1 MIVERGQDRGP
12 FGASLTKLRAQFDWP
27 LGAAILSL
35 ILIGLVNLYSA
46 TRVAP
51 GGLYSNQLVFMGLG
65 VIVFL
70 SVAAIDY
77 RVLER
82 LAYPIFG
89 AAIVLLV
96 AVLLG
101 GKTIKGA
108 RRWFGIGSVGIQP
121 SELAKLAAVI
131 VLAKALSK
139 ERLEL
144 ALHPWRN
151 LRDAMALLVLPTL
164 LIAKQPDLG
173 TAMILFLIG
182 MTVILLSPLPRYVKL
197 TAIGLNFFAG
207 VLAFLRMAYGY
218 QRTRLLIFLNPD
230 LDPSGAGWHARQALT
245 AVGSGRWFGKGW
257 LRGTQNQLQFL
268 PEHWSDFP
276 FAVWAEE
283 WGFFGCVALI
293 GIYVFLILW
302 ALRIARSARDRFA
315 ELACLGAAAL
325 LFWHTFFNIG
335 MVIGLLPVVGV
346 TLPLV
351 SHGGSSLLT
360 VMAALGLIM
369 NVSIRRT
376 SY

>member
-1 MIVERGQDRGP
+1 MISAPGP
-12 FGASLTKLRAQFDWP
+12 FGASFSKLRAQFDWP
-27 LGAAILSL
+27 LGTAIVALL
-35 ILIGLVNLYSA
+35 IVGLVNLYSA

-51 GGLYSNQLVFMGLG
+51 AGLYSNQLLFMLLGLG
-65 VIVFL
+65 VFVVF
-70 SVAAIDY
+70 AAIDY

-89 AAIVLLV
+89 VAIFLLV

-108 RRWFGIGSVGIQP
+108 RRWFGIGSIGLQP
-121 SELAKLAAVI
+121 SELAKLALVI

-144 ALHPWRN
+144 ALHPWRS
-151 LRDAMALLVLPTL
+151 LRVAMALLLVPTL

-173 TAMILFLIG
+173 TALILFLIG
-182 MTVILLSPLPRYVKL
+182 TTVILLSPLPLYVKL
-197 TAIGLNFFAG
+197 TTIGVDALAG
-207 VLAFLRMAYGY
+207 GLAFLRMAYGY
-218 QRTRLLIFLNPD
+218 QRKRLMIFLNPD

-257 LRGTQNQLQFL
+257 MRGTQNQLQFL

-276 FAVWAEE
+276 FAVWAVV
-283 WGFFGCVALI
+283 WGFVGCLLLI

-302 ALRIARSARDRFA
+302 ALRIARGARDRFA

-346 TLPLV
+346 TLPLF

-360 VMAALGLIM
+360 VMATLGLIM

-376 SY
+376 AY